1 MADLNNLTNIINTF
15 LFLYLQNK
23 AFAIAVSEAVDILVD
38 IDQAHVLGPSR
49 VWIGIVIQIQDGG
62 PEQFDE

>member
-1 MADLNNLTNIINTF
+1 MITSY
-15 LFLYLQNK
+15 LFTLKIKQTL
-23 AFAIAVSEAVDILVD
+23 AFAIAVSKAVDIPVD
-38 IDQAHVLGPSR
+38 IDRAHVLGHSR